1 MSLESL
7 RGYNVGSGI
16 RIMKS
21 ILLALREIS
30 NNIGNW
36 ANVNAEIGIGGNQR
50 LKEKIT
56 LPY

>member
-1 MSLESL
+1 
-7 RGYNVGSGI
+7 
-16 RIMKS
+16 MKS

-50 LKEKIT
+50 LKGKIT

>member
-50 LKEKIT
+50 LKGKIT